1 MPCTVHSAPSS
12 GVVHLPPFTRVA
24 SRLIRLIETRLRCLL
39 YSNCVS
45 IQMVPPCA
53 VSTSCARLLRELH
66 LLPSSAVTLLV
77 VAAALQPKHLSR
89 RSCPAETT
97 WLTRHAIAGANHAS
111 MPVAASTSLLRAD
124 ELVVRQRAR
133 RTKRKLFAFSRGESR
148 RFRNRLRRGK
158 FRESRTR
165 PGGAARNT
173 MAPSFEFSHHGLAM
187 NSTLAICHEKS
198 SLCTKV
204 LHLSGAGLSY
214 AVARPGAERTMS
226 LARSRVA

>member
-12 GVVHLPPFTRVA
+12 GVVRLPPFTRVA

-53 VSTSCARLLRELH
+53 VSACMAAART
-66 LLPSSAVTLLV
+66 SSAVTLQL
-77 VAAALQPKHLSR
+77 LLRRRCSRNISR

-124 ELVVRQRAR
+124 ELVVRQRRGAR
-133 RTKRKLFAFSRGESR
+133 SEAFRVFSWRIEAIPKSTSPRCENSVSRGPGLGAPPATQWHL
-148 RFRNRLRRGK
+148 RLNFHTTGW
-158 FRESRTR
+158 
-165 PGGAARNT
+165 P
-173 MAPSFEFSHHGLAM
+173 
-187 NSTLAICHEKS
+187 
-198 SLCTKV
+198 
-204 LHLSGAGLSY
+204 
-214 AVARPGAERTMS
+214 
-226 LARSRVA
+226 